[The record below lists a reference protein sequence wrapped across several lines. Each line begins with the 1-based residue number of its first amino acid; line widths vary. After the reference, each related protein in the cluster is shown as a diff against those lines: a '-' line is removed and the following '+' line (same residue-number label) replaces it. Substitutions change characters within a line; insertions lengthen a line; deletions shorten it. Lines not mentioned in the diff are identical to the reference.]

1 MNKVDFLKSQ
11 LTKPDADSKKTRMAR
26 VGLWG
31 IGGFFLTGL
40 GCMFLKPDTAGHV
53 VGLVQVTIG
62 AWTGIV
68 MLYLGAQGS
77 VDFATTN
84 ALKNTIEKKDE
95 TYTEHTI
102 HEDHYFEEG
111 ASGSPERR
119 PWALHEEDEE

>member
-1 MNKVDFLKSQ
+1 MNKLDFLKSQ
-11 LTKPDADSKKTRMAR
+11 LTKPDAESKKTRMAR

-31 IGGFFLTGL
+31 VGGFFVCGL
-40 GCMFLKPDTAGHV
+40 VCMFVKPETAGHAV
-53 VGLVQVTIG
+53 LLVQTALG

-68 MLYLGAQGS
+68 MLFLGAQGS
-77 VDFATTN
+77 VDYKTTQV
-84 ALKNTIEKKDE
+84 LGNTVEKKDE

-119 PWALHEEDEE
+119 PWTPHEEDEV